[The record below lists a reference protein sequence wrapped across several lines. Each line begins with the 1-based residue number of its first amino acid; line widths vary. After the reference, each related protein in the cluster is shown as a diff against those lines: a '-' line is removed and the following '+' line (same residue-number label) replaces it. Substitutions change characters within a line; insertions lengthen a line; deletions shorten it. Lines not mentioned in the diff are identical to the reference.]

1 MALGVY
7 AESDLFRPSMIMAAA
22 PDDMTLQRSL
32 RALMRRPS
40 YGPEPS
46 APASIGPL
54 DPFDPRDLLPAPGLI
69 SAFIFDGS
77 GQAQPWQP
85 DKALDLNPGGGWVW
99 AHFNL
104 SDTRAHHWLAERSE
118 LSRQVQEVL
127 TSHDEHAYL
136 RDDGSCLSGMVADL
150 VRNVRESTEEIGY
163 LHFALTDRLL
173 ITSRRHPLH
182 GADATRGAVEN
193 GMRLAAPGELFS
205 VMIANS
211 ADGFDELIDRLTIDL
226 DRIEDR
232 VLKEELSDERQ
243 RLSRA
248 RHTAVRLQRPLT
260 GLRRTLRRVRSPMQE
275 ARATEFDPIFIM
287 QQLEMLESDLATVQ
301 DRARLLQD
309 EINLKIASQTN
320 RQLFILS
327 VLTALFVPATLVT
340 GLFGMNVEGMP
351 FAGSAN
357 GFWWGLLVSL
367 ISSLFVCLLL
377 VKAGA
382 LRGHDKS

>member
-1 MALGVY
+1 
-7 AESDLFRPSMIMAAA
+7 
-22 PDDMTLQRSL
+22 MTLQRSL
-32 RALMRRPS
+32 RTLIKRRS

-46 APASIGPL
+46 APGSIGPL

-69 SAFIFDGS
+69 SAFVFDRL
-77 GQAQPWQP
+77 GQAHLWET
-85 DKALDLNPGGGWVW
+85 DKALGLSLDDGWIW

-104 SDTRAHHWLAERSE
+104 SDTRAHQWLAGRSE
-118 LSRQVQEVL
+118 LSRQAQEVL
-127 TSHDEHAYL
+127 TTNDEHAYL
-136 RDDGSCLSGMVADL
+136 RDDGSCLSGIVADL
-150 VRNVRESTEEIGY
+150 VRNIREPTEEIGY

-173 ITSRRHPLH
+173 ITSRRHPLQ
-182 GADATRGAVEN
+182 GADATRGSVEN
-193 GMRLAAPGELFS
+193 GMRMAAPGELFS
-205 VMIANS
+205 MMIANS
-211 ADGFDELIDRLTIDL
+211 ADGFDELVDRLTIDL

-243 RLSRA
+243 RLSRV

-260 GLRRTLRRVRSPMQE
+260 GLRRTLRRVRSPMRE
-275 ARATEFDPIFIM
+275 TRVTEFDPISIM

-351 FAGSAN
+351 FAESPN

-367 ISSLFVCLLL
+367 VASLIVCLLL

>member
-1 MALGVY
+1 MASRSGHPCSWPTYQMRSPV
-7 AESDLFRPSMIMAAA
+7 P
-22 PDDMTLQRSL
+22 RSL
-32 RALMRRPS
+32 RLSMKRRPGHMPEQS
-40 YGPEPS
+40 DPGPT
-46 APASIGPL
+46 SIGPL

-69 SAFIFDGS
+69 SAFKFDRA
-77 GQAQPWQP
+77 GQAEAWPK
-85 DKALDLNPGGGWVW
+85 DRALELFSEDGWVW

-104 SDTRAHHWLAERSE
+104 SDARAYHWFAEQEEITRQAR
-118 LSRQVQEVL
+118 EVL
-127 TSHDEHAYL
+127 TSRDEHAYL
-136 RDDGSCLSGMVADL
+136 RDDGSCLTGMVADL
-150 VRNVRESTEEIGY
+150 VRNVRGPTEEIAY

-173 ITSRRHPLH
+173 ITSRRHPLQ
-182 GADATRGAVEN
+182 GADATRSAVEN
-193 GMRLAAPGELFS
+193 GMRMSTPGELFS
-205 VMIANS
+205 AMIANS
-211 ADGFDELIDRLTIDL
+211 ADGFDELVDRLTIDL

-260 GLRRTLRRVRSPMQE
+260 GLRRTLRRVRRPTHEVSV
-275 ARATEFDPIFIM
+275 TEFDPTSIM

-340 GLFGMNVEGMP
+340 GLFGMNVRGMP
-351 FAGSAN
+351 FGESEN

-367 ISSLFVCLLL
+367 LSSLFVCALL
-377 VKAGA
+377 VRAGA

>member
-1 MALGVY
+1 
-7 AESDLFRPSMIMAAA
+7 
-22 PDDMTLQRSL
+22 MTLQRSL
-32 RALMRRPS
+32 RTLMKRRS
-40 YGPEPS
+40 YEPEPS
-46 APASIGPL
+46 APGSIGPL

-69 SAFIFDGS
+69 SAFVFDRS
-77 GQAQPWQP
+77 GQAQPWPP
-85 DKALDLNPGGGWVW
+85 DKVLDLSPGDGWVW

-104 SDTRAHHWLAERSE
+104 SDTRAHYWLAERQE
-118 LSRQVQEVL
+118 LSRQAQEVL

-136 RDDGSCLSGMVADL
+136 RDDGPCLTGMVADL
-150 VRNVRESTEEIGY
+150 VRNVRGSTEEIGY
-163 LHFALTDRLL
+163 LHFALTEGML
-173 ITSRRHPLH
+173 ITSRRHPLQ
-182 GADATRGAVEN
+182 GADATRSAVEN
-193 GMRLAAPGELFS
+193 GTRVSTPGELFS

-211 ADGFDELIDRLTIDL
+211 ADGFDELVDRLTIDL

-232 VLKEELSDERQ
+232 VLQEELSDERQ

-248 RHTAVRLQRPLT
+248 RHTAVRLQRPLA
-260 GLRRTLRRVRSPMQE
+260 GLRRTLRRVRRPAEVASV
-275 ARATEFDPIFIM
+275 TKFDPISVM

-351 FAGSAN
+351 FAGSGN
-357 GFWWGLLVSL
+357 GFWWALLVTL

-382 LRGHDKS
+382 LRGHDRS